1 MFNRK
6 TKFEEKANT
15 SHSTIATGHKK
26 QTSTTQLPVWT
37 HTFGSQPATGLTPMP
52 PVVQRQPQ
60 SNTQTQKPKTLKDM
74 GISARDPVAANTPD
88 VIDEV
93 FKRNKTVAT
102 YIADRL
108 TQGREIAEKGKFIV
122 HNKKSD
128 FDTAYEKYAGQKPDA
143 ATTGFFWET
152 EKSGKT
158 VKVRDEIHLPPG
170 ATFGTAFHEAV
181 HKMSAVIS
189 NYLSDDPDFAFV
201 VNEGLTSWFS
211 KRILEDEG
219 VNDYIDG
226 YSRQRNRADKLINS
240 TGFFDPVAKWYWKN
254 ERKDLFSK
262 LGVKAGD
269 QDEAKLVIKALK
281 KIM

>member
-1 MFNRK
+1 MLNRK
-6 TKFEEKANT
+6 VKIDEQPNA
-15 SHSTIATGHKK
+15 SHSSITTGLKK
-26 QTSTTQLPVWT
+26 QVANTQLPVWT
-37 HTFGSQPATGLTPMP
+37 HAFGSQPATGLTPLS
-52 PVVQRQPQ
+52 PVVQRQPK
-60 SNTQTQKPKTLKDM
+60 SNTQTQKAKTLKDM
-74 GISARDPVAANTPD
+74 GISARDPVAGNTPG

-93 FKRNKTVAT
+93 FKRNKTVST

-122 HNKKSD
+122 HNTKQD
-128 FDTAYEKYAGQKPDA
+128 FDNAFKKYSGQTPDA
-143 ATTGFFWET
+143 STTGFFWET
-152 EKSGKT
+152 EQSGKT
-158 VKVRDEIHLPPG
+158 TIVRDEIHLPPD

-189 NYLSDDPDFAFV
+189 SYLSDDPNFAFV

-226 YSRQRNRADKLINS
+226 YSRQRKRADKLIS
-240 TGFFDPVAKWYWKN
+240 SVGFDTVANWYWKN
-254 ERKDLFSK
+254 ERKDLLKK